1 MSKYSDQDRVIA
13 LGGIFQAARLARD
26 IARTGVCD
34 AQAFDSSRDSLFDF
48 EPESVA
54 AVFGGRRGVI
64 YGLRAL
70 LKQLDRP
77 DQRELEIARYVIS
90 LVNLADRLLAR
101 TDRMQPLYAKL
112 TAFDGK
118 HGQFE
123 LGDSVRHEQLAQ
135 IYQDEISTLGPRIMI
150 RGEPLQLQNP
160 DNATRIRVA
169 LLAGI
174 RAAVLWRQAG
184 GKKWRLLLSRR
195 SIARVARELI
205 TTIGDRSGLQ
215 KDAAD
220 G

>member
-1 MSKYSDQDRVIA
+1 MGKYSDQDRVVA

-34 AQAFDSSRDSLFDF
+34 AQAFDNSRDSLFDF

-54 AVFGGRRGVI
+54 AVFGGRRGII
-64 YGLRAL
+64 YGLRSV

-90 LVNLADRLLAR
+90 LINLADRLRAR
-101 TDRMQPLYAKL
+101 KDRMQRLYEKL
-112 TAFDGK
+112 MVFEGK

-184 GKKWRLLLSRR
+184 GKKWWLLLRRR
-195 SIARVARELI
+195 SIASVARELI

-215 KDAAD
+215 KDAPD
-220 G
+220 D